1 MNIAIVIYSTS
12 EPLKTQRINV
22 TFVLKG
28 MRRSPICLNAS
39 VFTRIVRDPAS
50 STEGVS
56 IMFFY
61 ESLQIAFPN
70 SVLLSQFRG

>member
-1 MNIAIVIYSTS
+1 MNIAVVIYSTS

-39 VFTRIVRDPAS
+39 VFARIVRDPAS

-56 IMFFY
+56 IMF
-61 ESLQIAFPN
+61 L
-70 SVLLSQFRG
+70 